1 MALAWSYQYFLYSF
15 TKSRTRRGLAMAFA
29 RFTSFYLKYF
39 DPFLIDRPG
48 ALDAA
53 SGYYFMGRKAG
64 HVLSDRELVKL
75 YRGTAA

>member
-1 MALAWSYQYFLYSF
+1 
-15 TKSRTRRGLAMAFA
+15 MAFA